1 MASRTTPTQSTRRI
15 PRTTT
20 TQSTHRTQDRQF
32 ESPSQTVPPIRDVG
46 SPDFEWDG
54 WPDGNFTRIFPL
66 EFTELHDNLR
76 VHWASET
83 LGGTLGGSVQAET
96 WKDGKVT
103 RRKCQGILDC
113 TSGSCNIVVR
123 PQTRAKGIEKQ
134 LSEACSCGA
143 ALAHHPCGVISTL
156 HTFKH
161 GQNPTAGPLKLLV
174 GRPGIGGPGE
184 SVADISP
191 VLFNAQ
197 RIKYERR
204 KVLKRPNRPGRDNF
218 LNAFA
223 QFEEKHP
230 DFIREAAFG
239 EVSVIVM
246 QTPFMASKLVKS
258 TIDEE
263 AVNGIVSDAAHRVWQ
278 EKNGLL
284 IVSSTFEPNRLK
296 CWVPGIMS
304 YANGGTA
311 EHYRIHF
318 FHLFMGMA
326 RECVNRGTEVT
337 DDLFANVVD
346 FSGAQRN
353 GFILAFVDFWLEHA
367 PGERGVDQLLATA
380 PTLLKGCAQHFRNQI
395 TRVKK
400 ISGVVDPS

>member
-1 MASRTTPTQSTRRI
+1 MPMLV
-15 PRTTT
+15 
-20 TQSTHRTQDRQF
+20 STHM
-32 ESPSQTVPPIRDVG
+32 SQGQLPTLPRHNVG

-113 TSGSCNIVVR
+113 TSGSCNVVVR

-143 ALAHHPCGVISTL
+143 VLAHHPCGVISTL

-161 GQNPTAGPLKLLV
+161 GVHYDNGGDHLHARPTVRLHLSRKEKTQFSKIVEQNPTAGPLKLLV
-174 GRPGIGGPGE
+174 GRPGIG
-184 SVADISP
+184 A
-191 VLFNAQ
+191 L
-197 RIKYERR
+197 YERR

-258 TIDEE
+258 MIDEE

-367 PGERGVDQLLATA
+367 PESAG
-380 PTLLKGCAQHFRNQI
+380 
-395 TRVKK
+395 
-400 ISGVVDPS
+400 